1 MREKNNFHSTSGPKA
16 SERGRASSP
25 GWSQLNPALPA
36 RPATQLGS
44 AVSRGPPSCGVCRPA
59 GAPESGGRRA
69 RRGGAASR
77 GGGAEG
83 WGRAGAGGRRARP
96 EGGCERAGGR
106 RGPGAAGQER
116 RRRHVR
122 QREAQPGLHHR
133 APAGRWAG
141 IGKGRAHHPRA
152 RRCPEVA
159 RGRACGSRGPAS
171 LGRGQAVR
179 FRGPWT
185 RPPPRPRAAALE
197 WAPGSGP
204 HAWPGLR
211 VRGRRS

>member
-1 MREKNNFHSTSGPKA
+1 M
-16 SERGRASSP
+16 
-25 GWSQLNPALPA
+25 
-36 RPATQLGS
+36 
-44 AVSRGPPSCGVCRPA
+44 
-59 GAPESGGRRA
+59 

-77 GGGAEG
+77 GGGAQC

-141 IGKGRAHHPRA
+141 VGKVRARHHRA
-152 RRCPEVA
+152 RRRPEVA

-179 FRGPWT
+179 SRGHGHLPVRAPRLWSGLRGRGRTRGPD
-185 RPPPRPRAAALE
+185 
-197 WAPGSGP
+197 SG
-204 HAWPGLR
+204 
-211 VRGRRS
+211 